1 MSTTSYI
8 EEFPS
13 HNLTGKLASS
23 KSSESTDD
31 ILRERDPKHA
41 PRNTAEVASKED
53 VFTLPTN
60 SDLPTKEPPAQERG
74 LRFWMCIVAIM
85 VSSFLM
91 VLDLSGVGTALPVI
105 VADLHGKEFEWV
117 GSAYALSATA
127 FLPLSGG
134 LAQVFGRR
142 IVMLSMV
149 FLFAVGSAMCG
160 AAPSLNFLIA
170 SRTLQGVGAGG
181 IASLTQII
189 IADLVPLQERGTFN
203 GLVAIAYAFGTSSAP
218 VIAGALVQGGHWRWF
233 FYMNLPICG
242 ITAILVFTCL
252 DLKVPKGT
260 IREKLLQLDWTG
272 NFLVVAATTAVV
284 IALTWGGI
292 KFPWTSAQ
300 ILTPLIAGVI
310 GLVVFIVYEAKLATH
325 PLVPFAVMSSRTGAA
340 GYVQGFFC
348 NFYLLGSIYYL
359 PAYFQACRFASAVGS
374 GVDLLGLGCTIMPFG
389 LIAGISVAKSGKYRP
404 QLWLAWVS
412 LIVAG
417 GLLFTLKAD
426 SSRPKYIGYQVLI
439 GLGLGILMTTA
450 FFPVLAPLPVSLNAN
465 ALAFFMFVRFFS
477 QIWGVT
483 VGGTILQNELQKRL
497 PAEFLQKFPEG
508 TSVAY
513 SIIPVIPTL
522 EEPFRTS
529 VRVAFADSLRVFWA
543 VLLAIGAAGFLVS
556 LLMKGLPLH
565 ASLDEDWGLKESER
579 EPTRIEMSERA

>member
-1 MSTTSYI
+1 MSAVHRDDGGFAASG
-8 EEFPS
+8 EPKLGDRKAS
-13 HNLTGKLASS
+13 DLTENSLPAK
-23 KSSESTDD
+23 ESTQA
-31 ILRERDPKHA
+31 LMGA
-41 PRNTAEVASKED
+41 VEV
-53 VFTLPTN
+53 N
-60 SDLPTKEPPAQERG
+60 NGQQQQGRG
-74 LRFWMCIVAIM
+74 LRFWMCIFAIM

-142 IVMLSMV
+142 IVMLAMV

-170 SRTLQGVGAGG
+170 SRTLQGIGAGG

-218 VIAGALVQGGHWRWF
+218 VIAGALVQNGQWRWF

-242 ITAILVFTCL
+242 VTAFLIFTCL

-260 IREKLLQLDWTG
+260 IKEKLLKLDWTG
-272 NFLVVAATTAVV
+272 NALVVASTTAVV

-300 ILTPLIAGVI
+300 VLAPLTI
-310 GLVVFIVYEAKLATH
+310 GIVGLCVFIFYEAKFAKN
-325 PLVPFAVMSSRTGAA
+325 PLVPFEVISTRTGAS

-348 NFYLLGSIYYL
+348 NFYLLGAIYYL
-359 PAYFQACRFASAVGS
+359 PAYFQACRLASAIGS
-374 GVDLLGLGCTIMPFG
+374 GVDILGLGCTIMPFG
-389 LIAGISVAKSGKYRP
+389 LISGISVAKSGKYRP
-404 QLWLAWVS
+404 QLWLAWAS
-412 LIVAG
+412 LIIAG
-417 GLLFTLKAD
+417 ALLKTLD
-426 SSRPKYIGYQVLI
+426 ENSSRPKYIGYQVLI

-483 VGGTILQNELQKRL
+483 VGGTILQNELQKKL
-497 PAEFLQKFPEG
+497 PAEFLAQFPGG

-522 EEPFRTS
+522 EEPFRTN
-529 VRVAFADSLRVFWA
+529 VRIAFADSLRVYWE
-543 VLLAIGAAGFLVS
+543 VLLAVGVAGLLVS

-565 ASLDEDWGLKESER
+565 TSLDKDWGLKESVKENG
-579 EPTRIEMSERA
+579 RIEMSHRA